1 MAATDVRSGC
11 LDDADELL
19 AAITPD
25 LLVYFA
31 VNVGDGDCQLILL
44 PAAADD
50 PRRRRRMIVVDAIG
64 AEKLIALI
72 TALHDEGV
80 LGDKKLPPELSLVV
94 ATHPHADHIRG
105 IPRILDEYHTARL
118 ELWDPGYRHASGMF
132 MDIMDRVAEHGLTR
146 TVVTSGMSRTI
157 ANTRIT
163 VLAPSVMLQR
173 QFDTYGVNVN
183 DASVTLKVEYP
194 ATRVVKERHARRTT
208 LATTEA
214 AIGNALVLGADAQ
227 LRSWGQVMAEFPQ
240 LGPESTPVTEALR
253 STGGT
258 HPLSADVFKIPHHG
272 SKHGL
277 TLELI
282 EAVSPAVS
290 IVSCGHSG
298 GKYQFPHEVALE
310 QIREAV
316 DARSSQPGVAHTLD
330 DELVIAFT
338 GSQLADGTKGPA
350 GSVCVLCPLQGEPT
364 VWRMLDGVEDH
375 IELTAARRIQ
385 KPRQAAR
392 SRGLDGSPAT
402 TTSSHSNPGER

>member
-1 MAATDVRSGC
+1 MAATDVRKAC
-11 LDDADELL
+11 LDEDAGPLL
-19 AAITPD
+19 KAIKRD
-25 LLVYFA
+25 MLVYFA

-44 PAAADD
+44 PADTD
-50 PRRRRRMIVVDAIG
+50 GHRRLLVVDVIG

-72 TALHDEGV
+72 ARLNANGV
-80 LGDKKLPPELSLVV
+80 LGDPADPPDLAIVV

-105 IPRILDEYHTARL
+105 IPRILDEYHDNRP

-132 MDIMDRVAEHGLTR
+132 MDIMDRVAQHQLPR

-183 DASVTLKVEYP
+183 DASVTLKIDYP
-194 ATRVVKERHARRTT
+194 ATRVVKERKGRRTT
-208 LATTEA
+208 LATDTEP
-214 AIGNALVLGADAQ
+214 IGNALVLGADAQ
-227 LRSWGQVMAEFPQ
+227 MRSWGQVLAEFPQ

-253 STGGT
+253 SSGGT

-282 EAVSPAVS
+282 EAVKPTVS

-310 QIREAV
+310 QIREAIN
-316 DARSSQPGVAHTLD
+316 ARSSQPGVAHTLD

-338 GSQLADGTKGPA
+338 GSQLSAGAKGPA
-350 GSVCVLCPLQGEPT
+350 GSVCVLCPLEGEPT
-364 VWRMLDGVEDH
+364 VWRLLDGVDDP
-375 IELTAARRIQ
+375 IDLDAARRIR
-385 KPRQAAR
+385 KPP
-392 SRGLDGSPAT
+392 PAD
-402 TTSSHSNPGER
+402 E